1 MHFNFDKEEGQ
12 NFTVIPRKRKS
23 ERSFTLR
30 LTSMIDMFTIL
41 LVFLLQ
47 SFSAEGEIMSVSKD
61 LRLPESTAQKPPTA
75 TPILVVTNE
84 WVILDGKP
92 VEKIST
98 VMQQKKVTIGKL
110 RSRLAEVR
118 DFSEELGKLD
128 SKMGFR
134 GKITIQGDR
143 DIPFEVLKKI
153 MFTCGQVG
161 FNNMLL
167 AVHQEENI

>member
-1 MHFNFDKEEGQ
+1 MKIHF
-12 NFTVIPRKRKS
+12 
-23 ERSFTLR
+23 
-30 LTSMIDMFTIL
+30 
-41 LVFLLQ
+41 
-47 SFSAEGEIMSVSKD
+47 
-61 LRLPESTAQKPPTA
+61 
-75 TPILVVTNE
+75 TND
-84 WVILDGKP
+84 I
-92 VEKIST
+92 
-98 VMQQKKVTIGKL
+98 
-110 RSRLAEVR
+110 
-118 DFSEELGKLD
+118 FSEELGKLD